1 MTVKQSKI
9 DIAGVDGKKSRL
21 IVTRTIGVIYHCKTI
36 GRVFAAIF
44 VAIEF
49 NMTNGSGVGG
59 DTEKRNSHLINQ
71 ISKARTFSCRL
82 PNECGW
88 VGRVNKK

>member
-1 MTVKQSKI
+1 MSPHSDLVHGLAVTVKQSQI
-9 DIAGVDGKKSRL
+9 DIAGVCGKKSRL

-49 NMTNGSGVGG
+49 NMTNGSGVGVE
-59 DTEKRNSHLINQ
+59 TERRGIR
-71 ISKARTFSCRL
+71 I
-82 PNECGW
+82 
-88 VGRVNKK
+88 